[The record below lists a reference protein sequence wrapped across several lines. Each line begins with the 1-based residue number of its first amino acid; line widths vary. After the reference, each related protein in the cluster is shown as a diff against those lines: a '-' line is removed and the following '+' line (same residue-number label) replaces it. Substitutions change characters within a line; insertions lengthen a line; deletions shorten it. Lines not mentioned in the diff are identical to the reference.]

1 MDRLRRLEMLVAA
14 ADSGSFAR
22 AAAKLLVTPSAV
34 SHAIAQLER
43 ELGMTLFYRTT
54 RQLRLSPD
62 GTAVLRHAR
71 EMLAS
76 AAELDAMSAG
86 QRERV
91 AGTLRIG
98 IPNGVA
104 VHLLMPLLARFQERH
119 PEVRVEMSAGGG
131 VADINAGG
139 LDAGIRF
146 GPLPDSEL
154 VARPLGRLRFGVY
167 GSPAYLGRH
176 GTPRHPRELA
186 SHRILVHKPPLSTTI
201 SPWDRW
207 EYARGDERGAVEVD
221 HHLVTDEREALL
233 AAALA
238 GAGLFRIGFFSP
250 ELLRSG
256 RLVRVLD
263 DWSWPGGPAL
273 SLLHRRTARLP
284 RRVAAFVDFVV
295 ESIAQFDPDAQTFE
309 AERPL
314 PRPDRHRT

>member
-14 ADSGSFAR
+14 ADAGSFAR
-22 AAAKLLVTPSAV
+22 AAATLLVTPSAV

-62 GTAVLRHAR
+62 GAVVLRHAR
-71 EMLAS
+71 EMLAG
-76 AAELDAMSAG
+76 AAELDALSAG

-104 VHLLMPLLARFQERH
+104 VHLLMPLLGRFQERH
-119 PEVRVEMSAGGG
+119 PDVRVEMRAGGG
-131 VADINAGG
+131 VADVNAGG

-154 VARPLGRLRFGVY
+154 ISRPLGRLRFGVY
-167 GSPAYLGRH
+167 GAPAYLDRH
-176 GTPRHPRELA
+176 GAPRHPRELG
-186 SHRILVHKPPLSTTI
+186 SHRTLVHKPLLSTTI

-207 EYARGDERGAVEVD
+207 EYVRGDERGVVEVG

-233 AAALA
+233 AAAVA

-256 RLVRVLD
+256 RLVRVLG
-263 DWSWPGGPAL
+263 DWEWPGGPAL
-273 SLLHRRTARLP
+273 SLLHRPTKRLP
-284 RRVAAFVDFVV
+284 RRVAAFVDFVL
-295 ESIAQFDPDAQTFE
+295 EAIAAFDPGGETFE
-309 AERPL
+309 AARPP
-314 PRPDRHRT
+314 PRSVRGRT

>member
-1 MDRLRRLEMLVAA
+1 MMVAA

-22 AAAKLLVTPSAV
+22 AAATLLVTPSAV

-62 GTAVLRHAR
+62 GVAVLRHAR

-76 AAELDAMSAG
+76 ASELDAMAAG
-86 QRERV
+86 QRDRV

-119 PEVRVEMSAGGG
+119 PELRVEMRAAGG

-154 VARPLGRLRFGVY
+154 IARPLGRLRFGVY

-176 GTPRHPRELA
+176 GVPRHPRELA
-186 SHRILVHKPPLSTTI
+186 SHRTLVHKPPLSTTI

-207 EYARGDERGAVEVD
+207 EYARGDERGVVEVA

-233 AAALA
+233 AAAVA

-263 DWSWPGGPAL
+263 DWSWPGAPAL

-295 ESIAQFDPDAQTFE
+295 EAFAGFDADRETFE
-309 AERPL
+309 AERPSA
-314 PRPDRHRT
+314 RVDRGRT